1 MVGNNIKKTYNKKG
15 SHFDDKDQ
23 GEKHLRR
30 GHTIMDWNQDE
41 RIIGMGYCQPV
52 FMGNKCE
59 WDDRMIGDMM
69 GHMRRE
75 TK

>member
-1 MVGNNIKKTYNKKG
+1 
-15 SHFDDKDQ
+15 
-23 GEKHLRR
+23 
-30 GHTIMDWNQDE
+30 MDRNQDE

-69 GHMRRE
+69 GHMSRE
-75 TK
+75 TKLRLARCWNLDRISNITLFFGWLCIKVWI